1 MGGDVFDTIK
11 IVLLKALVISLIY
24 VGILIAI
31 AIGIYYLVKR
41 IKKIKRD
48 DKNEDKPSQRDKIN
62 F

>member
-31 AIGIYYLVKR
+31 AIGIYYLIKR